1 MRIRYQVLRFSII
14 GSLAF
19 VVDVG
24 VLYLLH
30 ARGMDLYTAR
40 VFSFIAAAT
49 FSWLGNRLYTFGS
62 TATQL
67 RKLPGEW
74 LKYLFAMLLGG
85 SVNYAIYSLAIS
97 LFELILAHPWMGVAA
112 GTAGGLLV
120 NFILARKI
128 LYVNQ

>member
-1 MRIRYQVLRFSII
+1 MQLRHQVLRFSVI
-14 GSLAF
+14 GGFAF
-19 VVDVG
+19 IVDVG
-24 VLYLLH
+24 VLYSLH
-30 ARGMDLYTAR
+30 ARGIDLYTAR

-49 FSWLGNRLYTFGS
+49 FSWLGNRLYTFQS
-62 TATQL
+62 AATQL

-97 LFELILAHPWMGVAA
+97 QVELILANPWVGVAA
-112 GTAGGLLV
+112 GTGGGLLV

-128 LYVNQ
+128 LYVNH